1 MSTLQSPYRL
11 CHWINGSSVDEKEAT
26 VITKINPATGQVIG
40 ELAIASTELVAQAV
54 QAASQAF
61 QGWSAL
67 PADKRAEWLN
77 RLADAIDAEQEALAL
92 AETLDSGKPL
102 WLSKKVDIPRAS
114 SNFRFFAAAATQFAS
129 ESHSGPN
136 TIDYTL
142 RQPLGVVGCISPWN
156 LPLYLFTWKIAPAL
170 AAGNT
175 VVAKPSE
182 VTPTTA
188 YLLGV
193 LMQRIGFP
201 PGVLNII
208 QGDGPTTG
216 ESIVTHP
223 DVKAIS
229 FTGSTR
235 AGQRIAALLAPSL
248 KKYSL
253 ELGGKNAAVIFADAD
268 FDAMVT
274 ETIRSSFTNQG
285 EICLCTSRLLIED
298 SIYDR
303 FRDAFVEKVK
313 ELTVGDPLENLT
325 KQGALVSQAHHEKV
339 SRCVEL
345 AREEGGEV
353 LVGGTR
359 RLVSGACAAGFF
371 YAPTVIEGLGPEA
384 QTNQEEIFGPVVTLQ
399 RFKTEA
405 EALEL
410 ANASGYGLAATVW
423 TGDLK
428 KAHRIA
434 TTIQAGI
441 VWVNSWLYRDLR
453 TPFGG
458 MKNSGIGR
466 EGGWEAMRFFTEPKN
481 ISIRF

>member
-1 MSTLQSPYRL
+1 MSTLQTPYRIS
-11 CHWINGSSVDEKEAT
+11 HWIGGLPVDDKNAV
-26 VITKINPATGQVIG
+26 VIPNINPATAVVVG
-40 ELAIASTELVAQAV
+40 EIPVASARVVDEAV
-54 QAASQAF
+54 QAAKNAF
-61 QGWSAL
+61 ISWSAL
-67 PADKRAEWLN
+67 PAETRAYWLN
-77 RLADAIDAEQEALAL
+77 RLADAIDAEMESLAL
-92 AETLDSGKPL
+92 AETTDSGKPL

-188 YLLGV
+188 YLLGE
-193 LMQRIGFP
+193 LMKRIGFP

-223 DVKAIS
+223 EIKAIS

-235 AGQRIAALLAPSL
+235 AGQRIASLLAPGL
-248 KKYSL
+248 KKFSL
-253 ELGGKNAAVIFADAD
+253 ELGGKNAAVIFADAE
-268 FDAMVT
+268 FDAMIT
-274 ETIRSSFTNQG
+274 ETVRSSFTNQG

-303 FRDAFVEKVK
+303 FRDAFIEKVK
-313 ELTVGDPLENLT
+313 QLTIGDPLDEKT
-325 KQGALVSQAHHEKV
+325 KQGALVSQTHFEKV
-339 SRCVEL
+339 SQCVEL
-345 AREEGGEV
+345 AVEEGGRM
-353 LVGGTR
+353 LIGGERFAATGSC
-359 RLVSGACAAGFF
+359 SGGFF
-371 YAPTVIEGLGPEA
+371 YKPTVIEGLGPDTR
-384 QTNQEEIFGPVVTLQ
+384 TNQEEIFGPVVTLQ
-399 RFKTEA
+399 RFKDEKEA
-405 EALEL
+405 IEL

-423 TGDLK
+423 TSELK
-428 KAHRIA
+428 KAHRVA
-434 TTIQAGI
+434 TVLQTGI

-458 MKNSGIGR
+458 VKNSGIGR